1 MDQTYHKAYK
11 FRILPT
17 EDQKVLLS
25 KHFGCTRFI
34 YNHFLKEKQE
44 HYLKNKKTLNYNT
57 CSSIMTELKK
67 LDEYSWLKEVNSQ
80 SLQTSLR
87 NLELAYQSFFKK
99 KSKFPR
105 FKRKFD
111 TNTFIC
117 PQDNKIKNNYIFIS
131 KFREGIKF
139 IKHREIKGKIC
150 SITISKTPTGKYYAS
165 ILCELPKEQS
175 LPKTGKSVGI
185 DLGLKDFIITSDGQ
199 KIANARFLKK
209 YQKKLAKAQKHFSRK
224 QKSSNRRERQRIKV
238 AKIYEKITN
247 SRNDLQHQV
256 SSRLVKKYDLIAV
269 EDLNVKGMV
278 QNHCLAK
285 AISDVSWSSF
295 VTKLK
300 YKAEWYGRDLV
311 VIDRFYPS
319 SKTCSNCLHIK
330 EEMSLN
336 ERSWICP
343 KCNTEHDRDVN
354 ASKNILSRGLTLK
367 STGTVDYRHGVK
379 VRPNAEQSVEG
390 IDCEVS
396 KKRDVRKYILKHL

>member
-1 MDQTYHKAYK
+1 MDQAYHKAFK

-17 EDQKVLLS
+17 KEQKVLLS
-25 KHFGCTRFI
+25 KHFGCTRFVF
-34 YNHFLKEKQE
+34 NHFLKEKQE
-44 HYLKNKKTLNYNT
+44 HYLKNKKTINYNT
-57 CSSIMTELKK
+57 CCGIMTELKK

-80 SLQTSLR
+80 SLQTSLK
-87 NLELAYQSFFKK
+87 NLELAYQKFFKK
-99 KSKFPR
+99 KTKFPKFKSKFGHNS
-105 FKRKFD
+105 F
-111 TNTFIC
+111 TC
-117 PQDNKIKNNYIFIS
+117 PQQNYILPNNKLSIM
-131 KFREGIKF
+131 KFRESIKF

-165 ILCELPKEQS
+165 ILCELPKEQP

-209 YQKKLAKAQKHFSRK
+209 YQKKLARAQKHFSRK
-224 QKSSNRRERQRIKV
+224 QKGSNRREKQRIKV

-278 QNHCLAK
+278 QHPTLSK

-300 YKAEWYGRDLV
+300 YKAE
-311 VIDRFYPS
+311 
-319 SKTCSNCLHIK
+319 
-330 EEMSLN
+330 
-336 ERSWICP
+336 
-343 KCNTEHDRDVN
+343 
-354 ASKNILSRGLTLK
+354 
-367 STGTVDYRHGVK
+367 
-379 VRPNAEQSVEG
+379 
-390 IDCEVS
+390 
-396 KKRDVRKYILKHL
+396 

>member
-1 MDQTYHKAYK
+1 MSQEVVYKAYK
-11 FRILPT
+11 FRVHPT
-17 EDQKVLLS
+17 DEQKVLLS
-25 KHFGCTRFI
+25 KHFGCARFI

-44 HYLKNKKTLNYNT
+44 HYLQNKKTLNYNT
-57 CSSIMTELKK
+57 CSSIMTDLKK
-67 LDEYSWLKEVNSQ
+67 LNEYSWLKEVNSQ
-80 SLQTSLR
+80 SLQTSLK
-87 NLELAYQSFFKK
+87 NLELAYQGFFKK
-99 KSKFPR
+99 RTKFPK
-105 FKRKFD
+105 FKKRSGHNSF
-111 TNTFIC
+111 TC
-117 PQDNKIKNNYIFIS
+117 PQHFDIRSNLIFIP
-131 KFREGIKF
+131 KFKEGIKY
-139 IKHREIKGKIC
+139 IKHREIKGEVC

-165 ILCELPKEQS
+165 ILCELPKEQP

-199 KIANARFLKK
+199 RVANARFLKK

-224 QKSSNRRERQRIKV
+224 QKGSNRRERQRIKV

-295 VTKLK
+295 VAKLK
-300 YKAEWYGRDLV
+300 YKAEWYGRDV
-311 VIDRFYPS
+311 VTIDRFYPS

-367 STGTVDYRHGVK
+367 STGTVDYRHGVE
-379 VRPNAEQSVEG
+379 VRPETEQSVEG
-390 IDCEVS
+390 IDYEVS
-396 KKRDVRKYILKHL
+396 KKKNVRKYILKP